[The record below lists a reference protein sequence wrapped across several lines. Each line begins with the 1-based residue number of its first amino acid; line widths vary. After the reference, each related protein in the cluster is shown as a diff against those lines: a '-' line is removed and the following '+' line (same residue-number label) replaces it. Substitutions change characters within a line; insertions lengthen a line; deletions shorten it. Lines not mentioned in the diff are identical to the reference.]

1 MKENSKDRIK
11 VTLIILVFLVFVS
24 IIGIGL
30 GGALGFIKT
39 KPIGMF
45 TGPVVVVDESDT
57 ERIDSLKKYGPYAF
71 KVKEDDNFY
80 LMHFSWE
87 SDKPVEHKIKLTE
100 KEFDSILIGKVYKFD
115 FKLDKKDDN
124 KGEIR
129 EIHPQN

>member
-1 MKENSKDRIK
+1 MKENSKDRVK

-24 IIGIGL
+24 IIGIGV

-57 ERIDSLKKYGPYAF
+57 ERIDSIKKHGSYAF
-71 KVKEDDNFY
+71 KVKEDNSFY
-80 LMHFSWE
+80 IKYFSKE
-87 SDKPVEHKIKLTE
+87 NDKPIEYKIKLTE
-100 KEFDSILIGKVYKFD
+100 NEFNSINIGKTYKFD
-115 FKLDKKDDN
+115 VKFDKKDN
-124 KGEIR
+124 YKGEIR